1 MPSEQEHPLPK
12 EYTAEM
18 DVYKASTFGP
28 ENALILNCLQQI
40 RDNMRLTLDSQ
51 LEKEILSRPIGTELE
66 ADVLTFTP
74 SFFTCDVRDVRTC
87 LKGDSFAGRTLR
99 NLLFSDLKQNE
110 EIPLSKITAGF
121 LNFRKQL
128 YNRSNGVF
136 FDQEFT
142 PKYFSATFGWEDA
155 LILNCLQYI
164 KEKEDKAI
172 GRIRLST
179 NLDLRY
185 LGCFTPATG
194 SVFEA
199 DEMTQRF
206 YFTPYHVREF
216 FYEPMAEV
224 GALLKGLLFPGE
236 TSPTDPTDKE
246 VAHSIMQLRRRI
258 YNRLRM
264 VAFMAVKHKRLGAN
278 ASVNVLSDD
287 LLHMI
292 LQFI

>member
-12 EYTAEM
+12 EYTTEM

-40 RDNMRLTLDSQ
+40 RDNMRLTPSSQ
-51 LEKEILSRPIGTELE
+51 PEKQIFSRPIGTELE
-66 ADVLTFTP
+66 ADVLTFIP
-74 SFFTCDVRDVRTC
+74 AFFTFDVRTY
-87 LKGDSFAGRTLR
+87 LNGDSFAGRTLR
-99 NLLFSDLKQNE
+99 NLLFNDLRQNE
-110 EIPLSKITAGF
+110 VITLSKINAGF
-121 LNFRKQL
+121 MNFRKQL
-128 YNRSNGVF
+128 YNRSNGSF
-136 FDQEFT
+136 FDQGFT

-172 GRIRLST
+172 GHIRTLTS
-179 NLDLRY
+179 LDLRY

-199 DEMTQRF
+199 DDMTHRF
-206 YFTPYHVREF
+206 YFTPYYVREF
-216 FYEPMAEV
+216 FHEPTDEV

-236 TSPTDPTDKE
+236 TSLTDPTNEE
-246 VAHSIMQLRRRI
+246 VAHSIMQLRKRI
-258 YNRLRM
+258 YNRPRM